1 MKERIDILLVERRL
15 VESRTKAQWLI
26 KKGYVYVNNKQ
37 ILKPGK
43 KVENTL
49 QIKLEKKFPYVSRG
63 GLKLDAALREF
74 SISVENKICADV
86 GASVGGFTDCLIQNG
101 AKRVYAIDIASN
113 LLHPSL
119 ICEKMRK
126 KVIPMSGIDARSP
139 ISIEEKVEIC
149 TVDVTFASLRT
160 ILPNLRDLIVKEG
173 SLVALIKPLFEYE
186 LQRNSKLEV
195 IQDPSLL
202 SQILVELIEWC
213 KKNRL
218 FPGGIIRSPILGK
231 EGAIEFF
238 IHIKFDKS
246 YLEPDFTTIIKK
258 CLE

>member
-26 KKGYVYVNNKQ
+26 KNGYVYVNEKQ

-49 QIKLEKKFPYVSRG
+49 QIKLEKEFPYVSRG
-63 GLKLDAALREF
+63 GLKLETALREF
-74 SISVENKICADV
+74 SISIEGKICADI

-101 AKRVYAIDIASN
+101 AKKVYAIDIASH

-119 ICEKMRK
+119 ICEKMRM
-126 KVIPMSGIDARSP
+126 KVIPMSGIDARGP
-139 ISIEEKVEIC
+139 ISIEEKIEIC
-149 TVDVTFASLRT
+149 TIDVTFASLRN
-160 ILPNLRDLIVKEG
+160 ILPNIRRLMKKKG
-173 SLVALIKPLFEYE
+173 SIVALVKPLFEYE
-186 LQRNSKLEV
+186 FKSNRKLEV
-195 IQDPSLL
+195 IQDPSIL
-202 SQILVELIEWC
+202 SEVLFGLVGWC
-213 KKNRL
+213 EENQLYPR
-218 FPGGIIRSPILGK
+218 GIIRSPILGK

-238 IHIKFDKS
+238 IHIKIDKS
-246 YLEPDFTTIIKK
+246 YLAPDFDTIIRK

>member
-43 KVENTL
+43 KVENAL

-74 SISVENKICADV
+74 SISVENQICADI

-101 AKRVYAIDIASN
+101 AKKVYAIDIASN

-149 TVDVTFASLRT
+149 TIDVTFASLKT
-160 ILPNLRDLIVKEG
+160 ILPNLRDLMVKDG
-173 SLVALIKPLFEYE
+173 SIVALVKPLFEYE
-186 LQRNSKLEV
+186 FQSNSKLEV
-195 IQDPSLL
+195 IQDSTLL
-202 SQILVELIEWC
+202 SQILDGLIRWC
-213 KKNRL
+213 KKNHLYPR
-218 FPGGIIRSPILGK
+218 GIIRSPVLGK

-246 YLEPDFTTIIKK
+246 YLEPDFKTIIKK

>member
-43 KVENTL
+43 KIENTL
-49 QIKLEKKFPYVSRG
+49 RIKLEKKFPYVSRG
-63 GLKLDAALREF
+63 GLKLEAALREF
-74 SISVENKICADV
+74 SISVESKICADI

-101 AKRVYAIDIASN
+101 AKKVYAIDITSN
-113 LLHPSL
+113 LLHTSL

-139 ISIEEKVEIC
+139 ISIEEKIEIC
-149 TVDVTFASLRT
+149 TIDVTFASLRT
-160 ILPNLRDLIVKEG
+160 ILPNLRDLMVKEG
-173 SLVALIKPLFEYE
+173 SIVALVKPLFEFE
-186 LQRNSKLEV
+186 FQSNSKLEV
-195 IQDPSLL
+195 IRDPSLL
-202 SQILVELIEWC
+202 SQILAGLIGWC
-213 KKNRL
+213 KKNHL
-218 FPGGIIRSPILGK
+218 YPVGIIRSPILGK

-238 IHIKFDKS
+238 IYIKFDKS